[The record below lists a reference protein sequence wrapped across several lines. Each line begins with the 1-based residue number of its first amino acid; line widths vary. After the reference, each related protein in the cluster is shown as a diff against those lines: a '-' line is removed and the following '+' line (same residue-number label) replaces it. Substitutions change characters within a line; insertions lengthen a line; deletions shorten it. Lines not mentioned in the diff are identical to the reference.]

1 MRALVIKDLRVAVA
15 GKTILKGVNLT
26 VPSGRVHALMGPN
39 GSGKSTLAMTLMGHP
54 RYRVTKGTAR
64 YQGKDI
70 LRLSPDKRAELGVF
84 LGFQYPSEISGV
96 SIGNFLRT
104 ALQTRQR
111 KPLAVQQTYDQLMTQ
126 ARHMMMPSDFITRG
140 VNEGF
145 SGGEKKRSE
154 IFQLA
159 VLQPS
164 MVILDEPDS
173 GLDVDALR
181 RVAKDINAMRSPSR
195 GMLVITHYE
204 RLLKLIKPDVVH
216 VIVDGGVVA
225 SGGMKLVTQIEREGY
240 ESVVQKKWKKR

>member
-1 MRALVIKDLRVAVA
+1 MDKLSITDLHVTVE
-15 GKTILKGVNLT
+15 GKHILNGVNLK
-26 VPSGRVHALMGPN
+26 VPLGEVHALMGPN

-54 RYRVTKGTAR
+54 RYRVTRGTAWYR
-64 YQGKDI
+64 GKNI
-70 LRLSPDKRAELGVF
+70 LGFSPDKRAKLGVF

-96 SIGNFLRT
+96 SIGNFLRA
-104 ALQTRQR
+104 ALQTRQS
-111 KPLAVQQTYDQLMTQ
+111 KLLSVQHTYEQLMKQ
-126 ARHMMMPSDFITRG
+126 ASRMKMPGDYITRG

-181 RVAKDINAMRSPSR
+181 RVAKDINVMRDKTR

-216 VIVDGGVVA
+216 VMVGGRIVKTGGPEVA
-225 SGGMKLVTQIEREGY
+225 RELEKHGYKVTRA
-240 ESVVQKKWKKR
+240 

>member
-1 MRALVIKDLRVAVA
+1 MSRLQITNLRVTVDR
-15 GKTILKGVNLT
+15 KEILKGLSLT
-26 VPSGRVHALMGPN
+26 VPEGEVHALMGPN

-54 RYRVTKGTAR
+54 RYLVTKGTAR
-64 YQGKDI
+64 YQGKSI
-70 LRLSPDKRAELGVF
+70 LRLSPDKRAKLGVF

-96 SIGNFLRT
+96 NIGNFLRA
-104 ALQTRQR
+104 ALQTRQS
-111 KPLAVQQTYDQLMTQ
+111 KPLSVQQTYEQLTKQ
-126 ARHMMMPSDFITRG
+126 ASRMKMPSDFITRG

-181 RVAKDINAMRSPSR
+181 RVAKDINSMRSSSR
-195 GMLVITHYE
+195 GMLIITHYE

-216 VIVDGGVVA
+216 VMVGGRIVKTGGPEVA
-225 SGGMKLVTQIEREGY
+225 KQLEKNGY
-240 ESVVQKKWKKR
+240 KSARA

>member
-1 MRALVIKDLRVAVA
+1 MAQSLIINNLHVTVEAKEILRGA
-15 GKTILKGVNLT
+15 TLT
-26 VPSGRVHALMGPN
+26 VPAGQVHALMGPN

-54 RYRVTKGTAR
+54 RYRVTKGTAH
-64 YQGKDI
+64 YGGKDV
-70 LRLSPDKRAELGVF
+70 LRLAPDKRAKLGLF
-84 LGFQYPSEISGV
+84 LGFQYPSEITGV

-104 ALQTRQR
+104 ALQARQH
-111 KPLAVQQTYDQLMTQ
+111 KLLSVKQTYEQLMKQ
-126 ARHMMMPSDFITRG
+126 ASRMKMPSDFITRG

-164 MVILDEPDS
+164 IVILDEPDS

-181 RVAKDINAMRSPSR
+181 QVAKDIKAMRDKTR

-216 VIVDGGVVA
+216 VMVGGRIVKTGGPEIIHR
-225 SGGMKLVTQIEREGY
+225 IEVQGY
-240 ESVVQKKWKKR
+240 EYV